1 MGFFFKKKFR
11 PQDCVKFHYEVYIGK
26 AYNKTESDLLRLL
39 EEVMSCDHLS
49 GRPNQASMVLTNA
62 FLPKILTFP
71 DTVSLYFDRKK
82 KETQTDLFFSGL
94 VDKS

>member
-1 MGFFFKKKFR
+1 
-11 PQDCVKFHYEVYIGK
+11 
-26 AYNKTESDLLRLL
+26 
-39 EEVMSCDHLS
+39 MSCDHLS

-82 KETQTDLFFSGL
+82 RDTDRFILFRPSG
-94 VDKS
+94 

>member
-1 MGFFFKKKFR
+1 
-11 PQDCVKFHYEVYIGK
+11 
-26 AYNKTESDLLRLL
+26 
-39 EEVMSCDHLS
+39 MSCDHLS